1 MELFICQPQEIDRAW
16 RDGAS
21 VLGEAAKWAIREV
34 TPDQLK
40 MLLSRG
46 ERTLIG
52 IRDESGIKGW
62 AAVGVQQ
69 LPNIR
74 VMYVYATAGRDI
86 CTRDGFELLKRYAEA
101 NGCSSVRGAVRPS
114 MLRMM
119 QQRFNAQALYQT
131 FEVVI

>member
-1 MELFICQPQEIDRAW
+1 MEFFICQPHEIDRAW
-16 RDGAS
+16 REGAS

-40 MLLSRG
+40 MLLSENR
-46 ERTLIG
+46 RTLVG
-52 IRDESGIKGW
+52 IRDESGVKGW

-74 VMYVYATAGRDI
+74 VLYVYATAGKDI
-86 CTRDGFELLKRYAEA
+86 CTAAGFAMLKGYAEA

-114 MLRMM
+114 MLRLM
-119 QQRFNAQALYQT
+119 QQRFHAQALYQT
-131 FEVVI
+131 FEICI